1 MNPNQQIQQALQTLT
16 DIYHQMFDTGVTDP
30 KAYEALRLV
39 RANLILKS
47 LNHGE

>member
-16 DIYHQMFDTGVTDP
+16 DIYHQMFDAGVLDP
-30 KAYEALRLV
+30 KTYEVLRLM